1 MGEHR
6 QVAQVLLLQF
16 TCPMPE
22 LPEVE
27 TVRRGLVRF
36 AQGFTISSAQDLHPR
51 LLKNTSIAPLDAVVG
66 GRIKEVNRRGKFLWF
81 VLDRDVALVAH
92 LGMSGQFLFP
102 RKDRPEPGHV
112 RARFTLKKGF
122 KKQELVFS
130 DQRTFGWLSVEELI
144 DGVPTSA
151 QHIAVDPFDPAFDRA
166 AVIAKIKSRK
176 AAIKSVILNQEIMSG
191 VGNIYADESLW
202 RAKIH
207 PEIAACDLSVKK
219 IGSLVDAAT
228 EVMREAVE
236 VGGTS
241 FDAMYINVNGES
253 GFFETSLAAY
263 GQEGEPC
270 PRCGWQIRR
279 IAFGNRSSHFC
290 PKCQV
295 R

>member
-1 MGEHR
+1 
-6 QVAQVLLLQF
+6 
-16 TCPMPE
+16 MPE

-27 TVRRGLVRF
+27 TVRRGLAHFLIGYRF
-36 AQGFTISSAQDLHPR
+36 TSAAGLHHR
-51 LLKNTSIAPLDAVVG
+51 VLKPASLQPLAAVVG
-66 GRIKEVNRRGKFLWF
+66 AKIKSVNRRGKFLWF
-81 VLDRDVALVAH
+81 ELDREQALVAH
-92 LGMSGQFLFP
+92 LGMSGQFLVAS
-102 RKDRPEPGHV
+102 KDRPAPGHV
-112 RARFTLKKGF
+112 RAHFDLSKGL
-122 KKQELVFS
+122 KKQELLFS
-130 DQRTFGWLSVEELI
+130 DQRTFGWLSVEELTNGI
-144 DGVPTSA
+144 PQSA
-151 QHIAVDPFDPAFDRA
+151 LHIARDPFDSAFDRNS
-166 AVIAKIKSRK
+166 VIAAMKSRK

-207 PEIAACDLSVKK
+207 PEIPAADLSSRN
-219 IGSLVDAAT
+219 ITSLVDAAI
-228 EVMREAVE
+228 EVMAAAIE

-270 PRCGWQIRR
+270 PRCGRQIRR

-295 R
+295 KG

>member
-1 MGEHR
+1 
-6 QVAQVLLLQF
+6 
-16 TCPMPE
+16 MPE

-36 AQGFTISSAQDLHPR
+36 AQGFTIASAQDLHPR
-51 LLKNTSIAPLDAVVG
+51 LLKGSSIAPLDAVVG

-92 LGMSGQFLFP
+92 LGMSGQFLFT

-122 KKQELVFS
+122 KRQELVFS

-151 QHIAVDPFDPAFDRA
+151 QHIAVDPFDAAFDRD
-166 AVIAKIKSRK
+166 AVIAKMKSRK

-207 PEIAACDLSVKK
+207 PEIAACDLNVKK

-253 GFFETSLAAY
+253 GFFETALAAY

-270 PRCGWQIRR
+270 PRCGRQIRR

>member
-1 MGEHR
+1 
-6 QVAQVLLLQF
+6 
-16 TCPMPE
+16 MPE

-27 TVRRGLVRF
+27 TVRRGLAHF
-36 AQGFTISSAQDLHPR
+36 ASGFTITSAQDLHPR
-51 LLKNTSIAPLDAVVG
+51 LLKSASVAPLTAVVG
-66 GRIKEVNRRGKFLWF
+66 GWIKSVNRRGKFLWF
-81 VLDRDVALVAH
+81 TLDRDVALVAH

-112 RARFTLKKGF
+112 RARFALKRGLKR
-122 KKQELVFS
+122 QELVFS
-130 DQRTFGWLSVEELI
+130 DQRTFGWLSVEELS
-144 DGVPTSA
+144 DGIPTSA
-151 QHIAVDPFDPAFDRA
+151 LHIAVDPFDAAFDRG
-166 AVIAKIKSRK
+166 AVIAKMRSRK
-176 AAIKSVILNQEIMSG
+176 AAIKSVLLNQEIMSG

-202 RAKIH
+202 RARIH
-207 PEIAACDLSVKK
+207 PEIPAADLSVKK
-219 IGSLVDAAT
+219 IGALVDAAT
-228 EVMREAVE
+228 AVMAEAVE

-270 PRCGWQIRR
+270 PRCGRQIRR
-279 IAFGNRSSHFC
+279 IAFGNRSSHLC

>member
-1 MGEHR
+1 
-6 QVAQVLLLQF
+6 
-16 TCPMPE
+16 MPE

-27 TVRRGLVRF
+27 TVRRGLTHFLTGYTFR
-36 AQGFTISSAQDLHPR
+36 TAQDLHPR
-51 LLKNTSIAPLDAVVG
+51 VLKPASIAPLSAVSG
-66 GRIKEVNRRGKFLWF
+66 ARIKGINRRGKFLWF
-81 VLDRDVALVAH
+81 ELDRDQALVAH
-92 LGMSGQFLFP
+92 LGMSGQFLVA

-112 RARFTLKKGF
+112 RARFALKKGL
-122 KKQELVFS
+122 KSHELVFS
-130 DQRTFGWLSVEELI
+130 DQRTFGWLSVEELT

-151 QHIAVDPFDPAFDRA
+151 LHIAVDPFDPAFDRD
-166 AVIAKIKSRK
+166 AVIAKMRSRK

-207 PEIAACDLSVKK
+207 PEVAACDLSVKK
-219 IGSLVDAAT
+219 IGALVDAAT
-228 EVMREAVE
+228 EVMAEAVA

-241 FDAMYINVNGES
+241 FDALYITVNGES

-270 PRCGWQIRR
+270 PRCGRQIRR

-295 R
+295 K